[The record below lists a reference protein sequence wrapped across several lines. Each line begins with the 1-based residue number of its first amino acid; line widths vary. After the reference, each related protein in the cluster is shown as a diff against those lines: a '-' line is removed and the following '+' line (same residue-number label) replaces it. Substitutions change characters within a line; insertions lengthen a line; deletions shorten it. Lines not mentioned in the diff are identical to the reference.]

1 MENQYCN
8 NCGKLGHI
16 LSQCKMPITSIGI
29 IAFRKNNNK
38 FEYLMIRRKET
49 LGFIDFMRGKYL
61 IQNKDYILNMI
72 KQMTKYEKEN
82 LLNTEFEVLWK
93 NIWSESYSQYKSEEL
108 LAKEKFNNLKNG
120 VIINDE
126 MYDLKLLIEESN
138 NYQN

>member
-29 IAFRKNNNK
+29 IAFRKNKNI

-82 LLNTEFEVLWK
+82 LLNIEFEVLWK
-93 NIWSESYSQYKSEEL
+93 NIW
-108 LAKEKFNNLKNG
+108 
-120 VIINDE
+120 
-126 MYDLKLLIEESN
+126 
-138 NYQN
+138 